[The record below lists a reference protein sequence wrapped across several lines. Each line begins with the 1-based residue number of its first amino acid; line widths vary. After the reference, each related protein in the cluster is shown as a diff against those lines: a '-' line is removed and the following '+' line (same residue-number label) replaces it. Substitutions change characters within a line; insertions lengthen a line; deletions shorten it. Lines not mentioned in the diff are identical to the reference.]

1 MASVRLQNIA
11 KVYPPDVK
19 ALDNVDL
26 DIGSGEFF
34 TLLGPSGCGKTTL
47 LRTIAGFIA
56 QDRGQISIDGKAIDH
71 VPAYRRDTGMV
82 FQDYAVFP
90 HMSVAANVAFGLRNR
105 KVGKGE
111 IRERVGMALEMA
123 RLGGYG
129 SRMPNQLSGGQ
140 QQRVGL
146 ARAMVIR
153 PQVLLMD
160 EPLSNLDA
168 KLRIE
173 LREDIREIQ
182 RELGITT
189 IYVTHDQEE
198 ALVIS
203 DRICIMEAGVVQQ
216 VGPPWE
222 IYKQPGTRFVASFV
236 GTMNFID
243 GWLARSPGNG
253 AAPVVSFEPGQD
265 RAAAREV
272 AVAVRPQDIHA
283 VTSAG
288 GPAPERG
295 LTLEGTVVR
304 ITFTGSEAHY
314 LVDCG
319 NGRTVTAHIDRP
331 AREHLD
337 HAGRAIRLAVRPEDL
352 LLFDRQSGQRVALED
367 R

>member
-1 MASVRLQNIA
+1 MASVRLENVEKI
-11 KVYPPDVK
+11 YPPDVR
-19 ALDNVDL
+19 ALDNVGL
-26 DIGSGEFF
+26 AIESGEFF

-56 QDRGQISIDGKAIDH
+56 QDRGRVLIDGKPVDN

-82 FQDYAVFP
+82 FQDYAIFP

-105 KVGKGE
+105 KVDRGE
-111 IRERVGMALEMA
+111 IRERVGQALAMA
-123 RLGGYG
+123 RLAGYG
-129 SRMPNQLSGGQ
+129 DRMPSQLSGGQ

-182 RELGITT
+182 QELGITT

-216 VGPPWE
+216 VAQPWE
-222 IYKQPGTRFVASFV
+222 IYKEPTTRFVASFV

-243 GWLARSPGNG
+243 GWLAPTSANG
-253 AAPVVSFEPGQD
+253 AAPVVTLDPGQGNG
-265 RAAAREV
+265 AREV
-272 AVAVRPQDIHA
+272 CVAMRPQDIHVVA
-283 VTSAG
+283 TEAPRDG
-288 GPAPERG
+288 GLA
-295 LTLEGTVVR
+295 LDGTVTR

-319 NGRTVTAHIDRP
+319 DGRMVTAHIDRP
-331 AREHLD
+331 AREHLA
-337 HAGRAIRLAVRPEDL
+337 HAGKTLRLTISREDV
-352 LLFDRQSGQRVALED
+352 LLFDRQSGRRLAPERQ
-367 R
+367 